1 MSWVTFVFANPHGT
15 TVYLLLGLKKIQI
28 NRETVQ
34 INRDEFIFQFI
45 QDQLI
50 EVRSAAKISIAT

>member
-1 MSWVTFVFANPHGT
+1 MTFVFVNPHGT

-45 QDQLI
+45 PDQLI
-50 EVRSAAKISIAT
+50 GVRSAVKISIAT